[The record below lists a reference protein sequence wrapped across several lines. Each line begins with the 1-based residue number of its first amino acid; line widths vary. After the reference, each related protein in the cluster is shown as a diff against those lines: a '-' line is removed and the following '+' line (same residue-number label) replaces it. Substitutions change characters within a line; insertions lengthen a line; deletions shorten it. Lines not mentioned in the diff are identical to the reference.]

1 MATLADLQAER
12 EALRAAQ
19 AKADFDAAQAETCAQ
34 ADLMAAADAVRTVL
48 LDALDGLADRFVSAI
63 AGERDE
69 TRVHYLL
76 SEEAHQWLTALG
88 EAAAPQPIIGK
99 HFRRGVKP
107 RDLLTV
113 SRWADLHREINVG
126 TNMPGQWVTDRTPY
140 LQEVMDSLSEHSD
153 VSEVIFVKAVQ
164 IGATEVMYNW
174 IGYVMHHLGN
184 KDMLVVVPTKEFR
197 NQKFNPRL
205 GRVLRDS
212 PVLKKLSSFASRSNK
227 NTEDVLEYGAGAKI
241 VKAGAN
247 VGTDLSSDSIAY
259 VACDEVDKFPAE
271 IPGFGDPMALIRGR
285 QTTHTRA
292 KAFKVSS
299 PLLEETSRIWG
310 EWLTTDMRRYHVPC
324 PHCGEYQHLEWGGSD
339 EYPHGLKYAKAL
351 RREGEEGPECAASA
365 WYVCKANGCII
376 EEPEKTRMLER
387 GRWIAERP
395 YVKGRRGYHLN
406 ALYAPPGLGLSW
418 LKLAGEHLAALGDSA
433 ALQTFKNE
441 RLGLPWKEVYDAA
454 DPAATIARLEPY
466 TLETL
471 PAWLVRSVGIDIQK
485 DVIEVTLYLFGI
497 DEECWGVAHYIVP
510 GQTITAAPWQA
521 LGELLAE
528 LRPDCGGID
537 SGFNAEMVYA
547 FAKNRRW
554 LHVLKGMA
562 RLSTNT
568 LIEDDGKRRQRLR
581 GKRKTGMSPHLVS
594 NLVGMQEI
602 TERLNLPV
610 PEAGKPCGK
619 FIHYPAGEESFDP
632 GFFNQ
637 LTSNRKK
644 FKKVRHRVVVEW
656 EEGTPNEAYDCWKY
670 SLAGF
675 RLSKIDPA
683 ARSRAHQ
690 AKVGAGETAQEDPP
704 DESLARTVV
713 RKRINQLART
723 AGRSSF
729 VKG

>member
-1 MATLADLQAER
+1 M
-12 EALRAAQ
+12 
-19 AKADFDAAQAETCAQ
+19 
-34 ADLMAAADAVRTVL
+34 
-48 LDALDGLADRFVSAI
+48 
-63 AGERDE
+63 
-69 TRVHYLL
+69 
-76 SEEAHQWLTALG
+76 
-88 EAAAPQPIIGK
+88 
-99 HFRRGVKP
+99 
-107 RDLLTV
+107 
-113 SRWADLHREINVG
+113 
-126 TNMPGQWVTDRTPY
+126 
-140 LQEVMDSLSEHSD
+140 
-153 VSEVIFVKAVQ
+153 
-164 IGATEVMYNW
+164 
-174 IGYVMHHLGN
+174 
-184 KDMLVVVPTKEFR
+184 
-197 NQKFNPRL
+197 
-205 GRVLRDS
+205 
-212 PVLKKLSSFASRSNK
+212 
-227 NTEDVLEYGAGAKI
+227 
-241 VKAGAN
+241 
-247 VGTDLSSDSIAY
+247 
-259 VACDEVDKFPAE
+259 
-271 IPGFGDPMALIRGR
+271 
-285 QTTHTRA
+285 
-292 KAFKVSS
+292 
-299 PLLEETSRIWG
+299 
-310 EWLTTDMRRYHVPC
+310 
-324 PHCGEYQHLEWGGSD
+324 
-339 EYPHGLKYAKAL
+339 
-351 RREGEEGPECAASA
+351 
-365 WYVCKANGCII
+365 
-376 EEPEKTRMLER
+376 
-387 GRWIAERP
+387 
-395 YVKGRRGYHLN
+395 
-406 ALYAPPGLGLSW
+406 
-418 LKLAGEHLAALGDSA
+418 
-433 ALQTFKNE
+433 
-441 RLGLPWKEVYDAA
+441 
-454 DPAATIARLEPY
+454 
-466 TLETL
+466 
-471 PAWLVRSVGIDIQK
+471 
-485 DVIEVTLYLFGI
+485 
-497 DEECWGVAHYIVP
+497 AHYIVP